1 MNIMIYDISEVLI
14 GLDASYHNISLATDL
29 TKMEHDMLHKKN
41 EGLLFL
47 DVVRSKKGVVLC
59 YSSSRV
65 SRCIQDNKFKKGSNN
80 ESTIITVRTYLLFVC
95 MLFHCTVQY
104 LHNNNDVL
112 ASKKCN
118 IF

>member
-1 MNIMIYDISEVLI
+1 MTYMKLVMACYTSCVSSLI
-14 GLDASYHNISLATDL
+14 GLDASYHIPSHRSD
-29 TKMEHDMLHKKN
+29 KN
-41 EGLLFL
+41 GLLFL

-95 MLFHCTVQY
+95 MLFHCTVKY

>member
-1 MNIMIYDISEVLI
+1 MTYMKLVMTCYTSCVSSLI
-14 GLDASYHNISLATDL
+14 GLDASYHIPSHRSD
-29 TKMEHDMLHKKN
+29 KN
-41 EGLLFL
+41 GLLFL

-118 IF
+118 IIF